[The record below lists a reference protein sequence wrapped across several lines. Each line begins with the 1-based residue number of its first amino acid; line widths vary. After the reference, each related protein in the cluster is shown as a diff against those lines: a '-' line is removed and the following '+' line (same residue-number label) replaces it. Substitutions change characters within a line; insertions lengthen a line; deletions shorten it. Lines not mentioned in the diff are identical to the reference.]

1 MVPDAP
7 LFQPVNEIWYQ
18 AAVPLPQG
26 EKAEAFIRRLTDRM
40 CGSSTA
46 DWAWAPNP
54 VGGQGAVF
62 LAARGPA
69 LMASLLANIEAMNSL
84 NPGEKVET
92 WLRST
97 LVVSGGV
104 QRPDEPSP
112 SIH

>member
-26 EKAEAFIRRLTDRM
+26 EEAEAFIRRLTDRM

-69 LMASLLANIEAMNSL
+69 LMASLLANIEAMNGT
-84 NPGEKVET
+84 GEKAET

-97 LVVSGGV
+97 LVVSGGT
-104 QRPDEPSP
+104 QRPDEATPTV
-112 SIH
+112 H